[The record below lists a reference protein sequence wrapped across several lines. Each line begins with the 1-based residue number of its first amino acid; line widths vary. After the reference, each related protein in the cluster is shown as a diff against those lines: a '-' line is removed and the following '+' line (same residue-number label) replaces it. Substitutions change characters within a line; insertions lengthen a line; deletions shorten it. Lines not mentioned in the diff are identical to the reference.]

1 MKNHKIMITP
11 KSRSL
16 EINDLEDIKIIK
28 PLMKVLK
35 CEIPWSG
42 RAHSFEKRN

>member
-28 PLMKVLK
+28 PLI
-35 CEIPWSG
+35 E
-42 RAHSFEKRN
+42 SF